1 MKAMEPMRALAIS
14 TALALVACTSP
25 PEPQASGIP
34 TPSFWSRL
42 WGNERSTDDLPLA
55 SADAVEIEQHWW
67 KSFGDPTLDR
77 LIAGSLAN
85 NKTLRVAEARV
96 EEARAGRSGAE
107 AELLPDISATGGISR
122 GNQGFATRNQ
132 PISVKEIDLQASW
145 EVDLFGK
152 NQARAAEAAAILQS
166 EDAQRQAVIV
176 SLLAEVARAYFDLRN
191 DQEQIDIT
199 RKNLATQ
206 QKTLDLIKAQKE
218 GALSSGLDV
227 ERAAAQVATTSAQ
240 LPALRS
246 DYETTLNRLNV
257 LLGYPPGTQDAWLE
271 PSAPLSPLDAKVL
284 VAAPAKVLASRPDV
298 RAAERNF
305 AASISA
311 SKAATR
317 ELFPTVSLV
326 SLIGFQDSSL
336 FSATPWS
343 VGASLAQP
351 ILDFGRIR
359 AQIDVADARQKQAF
373 FNYQETVLEALEDME
388 NALSLYLQET
398 SRQRDLTAAAEQ
410 DRQAVDLANQQYL
423 SGYSGLLDLL
433 VAQRDE
439 LAAESSL
446 AASNAQL
453 RRNLVHIYT
462 AAGGGWDL

>member
-1 MKAMEPMRALAIS
+1 MKAMEPMRALAILA
-14 TALALVACTSP
+14 ALSLAACTSP
-25 PEPQASGIP
+25 PGPQASGVS
-34 TPSFWSRL
+34 TPSVWSRL
-42 WGNERSTDDLPLA
+42 WGNERTTDDLPLA

-67 KSFGDPTLDR
+67 KSFSDPTLDR

-85 NKTLRVAEARV
+85 NKTLRIAEARV
-96 EEARAGRSGAE
+96 EEARAGRSGAV

-132 PISVKEIDLQASW
+132 PVSVKEIDLQASW
-145 EVDLFGK
+145 EIDLFGK

-166 EDAQRQAVIV
+166 EDARRQAVIV
-176 SLLAEVARAYFDLRN
+176 SLLAEVARTYFDLRN
-191 DQEQIDIT
+191 DQEQIEIT

-206 QKTLDLIKAQKE
+206 ERTLDLIKAQKE

-246 DYETTLNRLNV
+246 DYEITLDRLNV

-271 PSAPLSPLDAKVL
+271 PSAPLNPLDAKVL

-317 ELFPTVSLV
+317 ELFPTISLA

-351 ILDFGRIR
+351 VLDFGRIE

-398 SRQRDLTAAAEQ
+398 SRQRDLAAAADQ
-410 DRQAVDLANQQYL
+410 DRKAVDLANQQYL

-433 VAQRDE
+433 VAERDE

-453 RRNLVHIYT
+453 RKNLVHVYT
-462 AAGGGWDL
+462 AAGGGWDS

>member
-1 MKAMEPMRALAIS
+1 MQQMRPLVILAALL
-14 TALALVACTSP
+14 LAACASP
-25 PEPQASGIP
+25 QGPQASGLS
-34 TPSFWSRL
+34 TPSVWSRL
-42 WGNERSTDDLPLA
+42 WDKERPADDLPLA
-55 SADAVEIEQHWW
+55 STDSAEIEQRWW

-77 LIAGSLAN
+77 LIDGALAN
-85 NKTLRVAEARV
+85 NKTLRIAEARV

-107 AELLPDISATGGISR
+107 AELLPDISTTAGLSR

-132 PISVKEIDLQASW
+132 SVSVKEIDLQASW
-145 EVDLFGK
+145 EIDLFGK

-191 DQEQIDIT
+191 DQEQIEIT
-199 RKNLATQ
+199 RKNLMTQ
-206 QKTLDLIKAQKE
+206 QKTLDLIKAQQE

-240 LPALRS
+240 LPALSS
-246 DYETTLNRLNV
+246 DYEVTLNELNV

-271 PSAPLSPLDAKVL
+271 PSAPLKPLDAKVL

-317 ELFPTVSLV
+317 ELYPTISLV
-326 SLIGFQDSSL
+326 SLFGFQDSSL

-359 AQIDVADARQKQAF
+359 AQIDAADARQKQAF

-388 NALSLYLQET
+388 NALSLYLHET
-398 SRQRDLTAAAEQ
+398 SRQHDLSAAAEQ
-410 DRQAVDLANQQYL
+410 DRKAVDLANQQYL

-439 LAAESSL
+439 LAAESNL

-453 RRNLVHIYT
+453 RKNLVHIYA
-462 AAGGGWDL
+462 AAGGGWNL